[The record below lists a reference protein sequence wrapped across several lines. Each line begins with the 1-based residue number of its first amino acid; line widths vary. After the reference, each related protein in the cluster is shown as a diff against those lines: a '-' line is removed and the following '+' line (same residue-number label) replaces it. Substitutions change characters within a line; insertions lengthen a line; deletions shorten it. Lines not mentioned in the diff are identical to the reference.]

1 MACVRLDRV
10 PRNGYC
16 CPKCYIEEDEFSN
29 LKFTVGDH
37 FEVGL
42 QTPLSS
48 CTFKRPSFSALS
60 FSEYRNR
67 KASTYLRSL
76 YFPSDS

>member
-16 CPKCYIEEDEFSN
+16 CPKCYQEEEEFSN

-37 FEVGL
+37 FEVGCWEHRFL
-42 QTPLSS
+42 L
-48 CTFKRPSFSALS
+48 FL
-60 FSEYRNR
+60 
-67 KASTYLRSL
+67 L
-76 YFPSDS
+76 